1 MSTKINI
8 NDIKIEMD
16 KILVKFSD
24 DVRAMRTGQV
34 SAILVENI
42 MVDYYGTKVPL
53 KQAANITVP
62 DARLIIIEPWVKEN
76 IKDML
81 AAVSA
86 ANLGVNPVSDG
97 MTIKMVFPPLNE
109 EERIKTV
116 KLMNQ
121 RAEKAKVS
129 IRILR
134 EEKRE
139 MIKTLEK
146 NKEISED
153 EKFRLDKE
161 IQKTVDDCNAK
172 IADTVRAKEKQI
184 MTI

>member
-1 MSTKINI
+1 MSINI
-8 NDIKIEMD
+8 NEVKSELD
-16 KILVKFSD
+16 KIINKFNEDVK
-24 DVRAMRTGQV
+24 AMRTGHV

-42 MVDYYGTKVPL
+42 LVDYYGTKVPL

-76 IKDML
+76 IKDVVG
-81 AAVSA
+81 AISA
-86 ANLGVNPVSDG
+86 ANLGVNPASDG
-97 MTIKMVFPPLNE
+97 VTIKLVFPPLNE

-129 IRILR
+129 VRIFR
-134 EEKRE
+134 EEQREIIKRQ
-139 MIKTLEK
+139 EK
-146 NKEISED
+146 NKEIGED

-161 IQKTVDDCNAK
+161 IQKAVDECNEK
-172 IADTVRAKEKQI
+172 IADIIEKKEKQI

>member
-1 MSTKINI
+1 MSINI
-8 NDIKIEMD
+8 NEVKSELGKIISKFNED
-16 KILVKFSD
+16 VK
-24 DVRAMRTGQV
+24 AMRTGHV

-42 MVDYYGTKVPL
+42 LVDYYGTKVPL

-76 IKDML
+76 MKDIV
-81 AAVSA
+81 AAISA

-97 MTIKMVFPPLNE
+97 VTVKLVFPPLNE

-116 KLMNQ
+116 KSMHQ

-129 IRILR
+129 VRIFR
-134 EEKRE
+134 EGQRE
-139 MIKTLEK
+139 IVKTQEK

-161 IQKTVDDCNAK
+161 IQKAVDECNEQ
-172 IADTVRAKEKQI
+172 IADIVEKKEKQI

>member
-1 MSTKINI
+1 MNIDQIKSELNKII
-8 NDIKIEMD
+8 D
-16 KILVKFSD
+16 KFNEDAK
-24 DVRAMRTGQV
+24 AMRTGHV

-42 MVDYYGTKVPL
+42 LVDYYGTKVPL

-76 IKDML
+76 IKDL
-81 AAVSA
+81 VAAISA
-86 ANLGVNPVSDG
+86 VNLGVNPASDG
-97 MTIKMVFPPLNE
+97 LVIRLVFPPLNE

-116 KLMNQ
+116 KLMRQ

-129 IRILR
+129 IRIFR
-134 EEKRE
+134 EEQREIIKRQ
-139 MIKTLEK
+139 EK
-146 NKEISED
+146 NKEIGQD

-161 IQKTVDDCNAK
+161 IQKAVDESNDK
-172 IADTVRAKEKQI
+172 IADIVEKKEKQI